1 MRPIHSSPLVI
12 ALAIGCSTPAELD
25 ELEAWDEP
33 DGPAA
38 DAAIEPTVAAAAG
51 PSPSTYC
58 NVLSDCDDG
67 NPCTIATQCI
77 EHHCLY
83 ADVSGPCDDGSA
95 CTLDDTC
102 IAGQCVGSEEVV
114 LLSGTQLPAT
124 EGWQPYGDDAA
135 TTNGSIVT
143 VSTPI
148 ASPQY
153 RYATYGLGLS
163 AADLTT
169 HDLQWTL
176 RVDSA
181 DFNPY
186 DASAAVLPHFTGWY
200 GWSSPTRA
208 QMIAFEEDRIG
219 WGDAS
224 AQYLVDT
231 TLPHVYRLGVNGAGE
246 GELFVDNNLA
256 LVRPGIVIGPMVG
269 FGDQTNDWGVDGQFE
284 ISDMRLVPNAWCKVG
299 GPPAK

>member
-1 MRPIHSSPLVI
+1 MRPIHTTALVI
-12 ALAIGCSTPAELD
+12 ALAIGCSTPDDLEPINELD
-25 ELEAWDEP
+25 DLSDPIA
-33 DGPAA
+33 AA
-38 DAAIEPTVAAAAG
+38 DAPLAAQPA
-51 PSPSTYC
+51 PSPGGAYC
-58 NVLSDCDDG
+58 HVLSDCDDG
-67 NPCTIATQCI
+67 NPCTTATQCI

-83 ADVSGPCDDGSA
+83 TNTSGPCDDGSG
-95 CTLDDTC
+95 CTLDDVC
-102 IAGQCVGSEEVV
+102 IGGECIGSEEVV

-124 EGWQPYGDDAA
+124 EGWLGYGDDAA
-135 TTNGSIVT
+135 TTDGSIVT
-143 VSTPI
+143 VTTPI
-148 ASPQY
+148 ASPLY

-163 AADLTT
+163 ATDLAT

-186 DASAAVLPHFTGWY
+186 DASAALLPHFTGWY
-200 GWSSPTRA
+200 GWGPATRA
-208 QMIAFEEDRIG
+208 QMIAWQDDRIG

-231 TLPHVYRLGVNGAGE
+231 TLPHVYRLGINGAGE
-246 GELFVDNNLA
+246 GELFVDNVLA

-284 ISDMRLVPNAWCKVG
+284 ISDMRLVPNQWCKVG
-299 GPPAK
+299 GPPSK

>member
-1 MRPIHSSPLVI
+1 MRPIHTTALVI
-12 ALAIGCSTPAELD
+12 ALAIGCSTPDDLEPINELD
-25 ELEAWDEP
+25 DLSDPIA
-33 DGPAA
+33 AA
-38 DAAIEPTVAAAAG
+38 DAPLAAQPA
-51 PSPSTYC
+51 PSPGGAYC

-67 NPCTIATQCI
+67 NPCTTATQCI

-83 ADVSGPCDDGSA
+83 TNTSGPCDDGSG
-95 CTLDDTC
+95 CTLDDVC
-102 IAGQCVGSEEVV
+102 IGGECIGSEEVV

-124 EGWQPYGDDAA
+124 EGWLGYGDDAA
-135 TTNGSIVT
+135 TADGSIVT
-143 VSTPI
+143 VTTPI
-148 ASPQY
+148 ASPLY

-163 AADLTT
+163 ATDLAT

-186 DASAAVLPHFTGWY
+186 DASAALLPHFTGWY
-200 GWSSPTRA
+200 GWGPATRA
-208 QMIAFEEDRIG
+208 QMIAWQDDRIG

-231 TLPHVYRLGVNGAGE
+231 TLPHVSRLGINGAGE
-246 GELFVDNNLA
+246 GELFVDNVLA

-284 ISDMRLVPNAWCKVG
+284 ISDMRLVPNQWCKVG
-299 GPPAK
+299 GPPSK